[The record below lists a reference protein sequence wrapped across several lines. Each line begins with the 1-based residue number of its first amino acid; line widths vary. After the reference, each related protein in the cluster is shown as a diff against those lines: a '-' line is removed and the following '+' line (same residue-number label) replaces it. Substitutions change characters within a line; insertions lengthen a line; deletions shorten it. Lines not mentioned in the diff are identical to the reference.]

1 MTDGARGG
9 MVYRGQPERNAV
21 GRILALGSGPEIRHC
36 NAGWNDMTT
45 EPKNEQAAGGLSR
58 RKLLKTGAAAAA
70 TVSSFTYFSRSAQ
83 AAEPLRILCWPGYEE
98 RDVIEEFEDTYKTKV
113 EFKIYIGGEQMLQF
127 FAQTPPGT
135 FDAIISDAEYVQ
147 KLKAQEAIGEFS
159 TAGFDQLANYHP
171 NFLDFA
177 PTMGD
182 TEGSVYGIPTRF
194 SFYGIS
200 YNTDEMSAE
209 EAADWNTLLD
219 PKYAG
224 KLGMFDW
231 YLPNMGNASLAIN
244 PGNPT
249 PYEITDEQVAQ
260 VKEFMLKM
268 RPQIGMFGSSNQP
281 IAQAMLAGD
290 IVGSPTGDLDIDLKL
305 AGYDNFSSTVPKQG
319 GIRWQEVATVCA
331 ASSKKDLA
339 MEWVKY
345 MTRPDTQS
353 RLVYTKAFK
362 ARGPN
367 MKIVDYW
374 DDEQK
379 ALLSY
384 VPDPDNPGKMIV
396 ETLIDRSMPR
406 GLPTNQP
413 EQMWIDIYN
422 EFKTS

>member
-1 MTDGARGG
+1 MTLD
-9 MVYRGQPERNAV
+9 
-21 GRILALGSGPEIRHC
+21 
-36 NAGWNDMTT
+36 
-45 EPKNEQAAGGLSR
+45 PKTSRMAGLSR
-58 RKLLKTGAAAAA
+58 RSVLTTGAAALA
-70 TVSSFTYFSRSAQ
+70 TPYFFSR
-83 AAEPLRILCWPGYEE
+83 AAKAADEPLRILCWPGYEE
-98 RDVIEEFEDTYKTKV
+98 RDVIEEFEDLHKTKV

-127 FAQTPPGT
+127 FAQTPAGT

-147 KLKAQEAIGEFS
+147 KLKAQAAIAEYS
-159 TAGFDQLANYHP
+159 TEGFDQLANYHP
-171 NFLDFA
+171 KFLDFA
-177 PTMGD
+177 PTKGS
-182 TEGSVYGIPTRF
+182 TENSVFGIPTRF

-209 EAADWNTLLD
+209 EATDWTSLLD

-224 KLGMFDW
+224 LIGMFDW
-231 YLPNMGNASLAIN
+231 YLPNMGNASLAVN
-244 PGNPT
+244 PGNPM
-249 PYEITDEQVAQ
+249 PYEITDDQLAM
-260 VKEFMLKM
+260 VKDFLMKL

-290 IVGSPTGDLDIDLKL
+290 IVASPTGDLDIDLKL
-305 AGYDNFSSTVPKQG
+305 AGYDNFSSTIPKQG

-331 ASSKKDLA
+331 ASTKKDLA

-345 MTRPDTQS
+345 MTRPDVQS

-374 DDEQK
+374 DDDQK

-384 VPDPDNPGKMIV
+384 VPDPENPGKMLV

-413 EQMWIDIYN
+413 EQAWIDIYN
-422 EFKTS
+422 EFKTA